1 MGNTTKV
8 IANDGREIIT
18 LLNEIGETKFAGAI
32 EAQSKTLSGAI
43 SNLDDNFRIFLNEI
57 GEGGLTSALTDAV
70 KSMQSAIASGN
81 GFAKV
86 LGGALGGAIRFIT
99 ENIKILTVSFGLWL
113 AAATIG
119 KVIMIGGAFVSLAK
133 GIRVAAVS
141 MIALNSIMSKNIFI
155 KVAQGLLLLGSVV
168 AGYFALG
175 GEAIAGTNKEM
186 EALKKSLDEVET
198 GGDIFGGKALT
209 PQVDEKSL
217 AAIKKSNL
225 ATKEMVASY
234 KFANAETLNTLD
246 LNRKMLGM
254 NEEQVLLT
262 QALAEHTDKYASQM
276 RDLAKAKAEANALDA
291 GPEKVARL
299 KDLAEAEKELG
310 FEYNKNT
317 KINN

>member
-1 MGNTTKV
+1 
-8 IANDGREIIT
+8 
-18 LLNEIGETKFAGAI
+18 
-32 EAQSKTLSGAI
+32 
-43 SNLDDNFRIFLNEI
+43 
-57 GEGGLTSALTDAV
+57 
-70 KSMQSAIASGN
+70 MQSAIASGN

-186 EALKKSLDEVET
+186 EALKKVS
-198 GGDIFGGKALT
+198 
-209 PQVDEKSL
+209 
-217 AAIKKSNL
+217 
-225 ATKEMVASY
+225 
-234 KFANAETLNTLD
+234 
-246 LNRKMLGM
+246 R
-254 NEEQVLLT
+254 
-262 QALAEHTDKYASQM
+262 
-276 RDLAKAKAEANALDA
+276 
-291 GPEKVARL
+291 
-299 KDLAEAEKELG
+299 
-310 FEYNKNT
+310 
-317 KINN
+317 